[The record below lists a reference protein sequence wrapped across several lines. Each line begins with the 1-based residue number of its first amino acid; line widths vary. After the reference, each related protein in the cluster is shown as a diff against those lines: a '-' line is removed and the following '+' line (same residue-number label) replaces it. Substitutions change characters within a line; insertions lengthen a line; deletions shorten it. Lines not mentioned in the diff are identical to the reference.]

1 MPARLPLRVAAGVG
15 LVAGSTLAL
24 QVVLTRLL
32 SAALFYHFAFFAIS
46 LALLGV
52 GAGAILVYL
61 WPARLAGAVTEAALA
76 RWAAGFAVLML
87 IVPALLVRIDYDFDG
102 FRVTTAFAARLGVA
116 AVLATLPFL
125 AAGIAVAIAVR
136 DYVGS
141 VGRLYAFDLVGAGLG
156 AVAVVPVLWVVSAPT
171 LCVALGALGALAAA
185 LFAPARGPERRAA
198 AAALALA
205 VVATGLAATTRLYHL
220 PASFEPDRTVAAD
233 RWTPISR
240 VVGYKGGARSPA
252 VVTYDQ
258 DLAPVPLRAPGGP
271 LPDWRTLGLGPQR
284 TAFDLAG
291 PGRTLVIGGGGG
303 RDIYNALTAGA
314 RRVDV
319 IELNR
324 RIREVVDGDLRRW
337 SGSPYSLARVSV
349 AIGDGRSTLAARD
362 TRYDAINIGFT
373 NTLTASAGQAYALA
387 ENNLYTVDAFREYL
401 DHLRPG
407 GVLSVSRL
415 YRFAGEEALR
425 ATVLALNALERDG
438 ARDPERHVMV
448 LLGRDA
454 LNAVF
459 GTVIVRREAL
469 SAADASRVR
478 ALARERGAEVVFG
491 PGGPARREWR
501 GLARAD
507 DLGAFC
513 SGYRLDVCP
522 PTDDR
527 PFFLNSVR
535 LGDLGSSQPGERT
548 FITRTPFVVLLVAL
562 GILAGLCGVAL
573 IAPLALRRGEGRP
586 PARALVLFAAIGLG
600 FLLLEVVLI
609 QRFVLFLGFPTYALS
624 VVLFALLV
632 FTGAGS
638 FLSTHW
644 RQPRRSLAL
653 SLACG
658 CGLIL
663 AAALA
668 LGPLVHALID
678 LPFAVRVAVTVALL
692 APVGLALGTAMPT
705 GLRRLDALHPGAV
718 PWAWGVNGTCSVL
731 AAVLGIAI
739 ALVAGFTVT
748 TLVALGCY
756 LVALADVVRGRWP

>member
-1 MPARLPLRVAAGVG
+1 MRLPLRVAAGVG
-15 LVAGSTLAL
+15 VLAGCTLAL
-24 QVVLTRLL
+24 QVVLTRLF

-61 WPARLAGAVTEAALA
+61 WPKRFGAGGTEVALA
-76 RWAAGFAVLML
+76 RWAALFAVLML
-87 IVPALLVRIDYDFDG
+87 VVPALLVRIDYDFDG
-102 FRVTTAFAARLGVA
+102 FRVTTAFAARLGAA
-116 AVLATLPFL
+116 AVLAALPFL
-125 AAGIAVAIAVR
+125 AAGIAIALAVR

-141 VGRLYAFDLVGAGLG
+141 VGRLYAFDLIGAGLG
-156 AVAVVPVLWVVSAPT
+156 AVGVVPLLWVVDAPT
-171 LCVALGALGALAAA
+171 LSVALGALGALASL
-185 LFAPARGPERRAA
+185 LFAPRRS
-198 AAALALA
+198 ALVVLGLA
-205 VVATGLAATTRLYHL
+205 VVLTGLAASTRLYHL

-240 VVGYKGGARSPA
+240 VVGYAGSARSAA

-271 LPDWRTLGLGPQR
+271 LPDWRALGLGPQR
-284 TAFDLAG
+284 TAFDLARK
-291 PGRTLVIGGGGG
+291 GRALIIGGGGG
-303 RDIYNALTAGA
+303 RDIYNALTAGE
-314 RRVDV
+314 RDVDV

-324 RIREVVDGDLRRW
+324 QIRDVVDGPLRPW
-337 SGSPYSLARVSV
+337 SGSPYSLPRVHS
-349 AIGDGRSTLAARD
+349 AIGDGRSALAARS

-387 ENNLYTVDAFREYL
+387 ENNLYTVEAFREYF
-401 DHLRPG
+401 DHLRPR

-425 ATVLALNALERDG
+425 ATVLALAALEEDG
-438 ARDPERHVMV
+438 ARDPERHVLV

-454 LNAVF
+454 LEAVF
-459 GTVIVRREAL
+459 GTVIVRREPFT
-469 SAADASRVR
+469 AAEVVR
-478 ALARERGAEVVFG
+478 ARTLARERGADVVFG
-491 PGGPARREWR
+491 PGGPPRREWA
-501 GLARAD
+501 GLARAESLD
-507 DLGAFC
+507 DFC
-513 SGYRLDVCP
+513 TGYRLNVCP
-522 PTDDR
+522 PTDDK

-535 LGDLGSSQPGERT
+535 LGDLGTARPGETT
-548 FITRTPFVVLLVAL
+548 FIARTPFVVLLIAL
-562 GILAGLCGVAL
+562 GILAVLCAVAL
-573 IAPLALRRGEGRP
+573 LAPLALRRGQPRP
-586 PARALVLFAAIGLG
+586 PARALAFFAAIGLG
-600 FLLLEVVLI
+600 FLLLEIVLI

-632 FTGAGS
+632 FTGLGS
-638 FLSTHW
+638 YASGRW
-644 RQPRRSLAL
+644 SAPRRSLAL
-653 SLACG
+653 ALTAAC
-658 CGLIL
+658 
-663 AAALA
+663 ALLLLVAFA

-678 LPFAVRVAVTVALL
+678 APFALRVAVTVVVL

-718 PWAWGVNGTCSVL
+718 PWAWGVNGACSVL

-756 LVALADVVRGRWP
+756 LLALADVLKGRWP